1 MTAWINSLTH
11 RDICRSAKTR
21 RASAVFAF
29 FFEGVGKMQAR
40 KTDVRQGDSLK
51 RGVLFLTLA
60 NLFVKVLG
68 FAYKVPLNT
77 LLGDEMANV
86 NAAAALFAVLYTAM
100 AAGVPGALSLS
111 ISRARAVKDGARIKK
126 LFDTTLLLLLAVG
139 FLLSLLLF
147 LLAKPLSLLDG
158 DGTGYLCT
166 LAIAPALFFT
176 AVTSVLRGFFQGFSR
191 LIPTAVSEL
200 FEALGKAGFG
210 VAFAFLSVRILERS
224 VSVAAALAVFG
235 ITLGIML
242 GTLFLALWYGR
253 EKRALL
259 APLDMNGEVETKSAF
274 RAVFLL
280 ALPITLSSALMSV
293 GSFIDARMMRPLLE
307 DYFGDP
313 LLAKALYSDY
323 STGALTLY
331 NLPSVLILPISTA
344 LIPYISGAV
353 ASGHKERARKVTTEA
368 LKLSILISLPAA
380 LGMSVLA
387 SPILTFVFRSDT
399 DMGENAGASL
409 SVLALCVLFSAILT
423 VTSAALQS
431 FKRERIPILSI
442 GVGVLMKLL
451 VIKPLVAQFGTVGV
465 PLSTLA
471 FMMTAAMLNLILLCK
486 TASLRPRFFDTLLR
500 PLFCAA
506 PTAAVAYFT
515 HKGLILHIG
524 ENTALL
530 LSVLLAAFVYVALA
544 FLTRAVSEEELSLL
558 PFVKSR
564 QEKKSSRK

>member
-1 MTAWINSLTH
+1 
-11 RDICRSAKTR
+11 
-21 RASAVFAF
+21 
-29 FFEGVGKMQAR
+29 MQAR
-40 KTDVRQGDSLK
+40 KMEARQGDSLK

-210 VAFAFLSVRILERS
+210 VAFAFLAVRVLGKG
-224 VSVAAALAVFG
+224 VSVAASLAVFG

-242 GTLFLALWYGR
+242 GALFLGLWYGR
-253 EKRALL
+253 EKRAML
-259 APLDMNGEVETKSAF
+259 APLDMNKEAEAKSAL
-274 RAVFLL
+274 RTVLLL

-307 DYFGDP
+307 EYFGDP

-331 NLPSVLILPISTA
+331 NLPGVLILPISTA

-500 PLFCAA
+500 PLLCAA
-506 PTAAVAYFT
+506 VTAAVAYFT

-564 QEKKSSRK
+564 QEKKSPRK